1 MKGYRVKSSSLREL
15 NNTSFVL
22 AVFGI
27 IFLTIVAIS
36 IVIAG
41 ASGKNNSETIVNQS
55 EDYSV
60 VDSDDE
66 YLEEAPS
73 ANVEPNE
80 NDDEIKAPSTIS
92 TYYKVIRVV
101 DGDTVDINIDGQ
113 SVRVRLIGVNTPETV
128 HPSKPVECFGKEA
141 SNYTNRMLHGKNIQ
155 LELDSSQDTF
165 DNYNRLLAYV
175 YIDGNNFNYMLIR
188 NGYAYEYTYNV
199 PYKYQTEFKKAQYYA
214 SVNNIGLWNPNVCS
228 NQYI

>member
-1 MKGYRVKSSSLREL
+1 MKGYGVKSSSLREL
-15 NNTSFVL
+15 DNTSFVL

-27 IFLTIVAIS
+27 IFLAIVAIS

-41 ASGKNNSETIVNQS
+41 ASGKDNSGTIVNQS

-60 VDSDDE
+60 SDSDDE
-66 YLEEAPS
+66 YSEEAPS
-73 ANVEPNE
+73 ANTEPNE
-80 NDDEIKAPSTIS
+80 NDDEIKAPSTVS

-101 DGDTVDINIDGQ
+101 DGDTIDINIDGQ

-141 SNYTNRMLHGKNIQ
+141 SNYTNRMLYGKNIQ
-155 LELDSSQDTF
+155 LELDSSQDSF
-165 DNYNRLLAYV
+165 DSYNRLLAYV

-214 SVNNIGLWNPNVCS
+214 SANNIGLWNPNVCS
-228 NQYI
+228 N